1 MNLKPQ
7 DLVVALKL
15 CAYPGARPA
24 MSVIANELSLS
35 PSEVHGAIGRLRA
48 SRLLHGPGLKGR
60 PNISALEEFLIHGLK
75 YAFPAEHGEVTRG
88 IPTSYAAEPLKSEI
102 AASSDLPPVWPW
114 HEGDTRG
121 IGLEPLLGELVFV
134 GGCAT
139 ALLITDKAAADV
151 RPTFDV
157 DAIAEITSYAGYTEF
172 SDRLRNL
179 GFQEDAREGAPLCRW
194 RQNTTTLD
202 VMPLDAKIL
211 GFSNTWYRPAM
222 DHAEER
228 ELEKGLKIRLVAPV
242 YFCASKLE
250 AFAGRGKN
258 DFAGSRDL
266 EDLIAV
272 VDGRGELVGEI
283 RAAESN
289 VRSYLAKE
297 IKRLISIPAFN
308 DALPGHVPPDAA
320 SQERVGTIIL
330 RLTEIASL

>member
-1 MNLKPQ
+1 MANPNLQ
-7 DLVVALKL
+7 LLTDAAKL
-15 CAYPGARPA
+15 LRP
-24 MSVIANELSLS
+24 I
-35 PSEVHGAIGRLRA
+35 
-48 SRLLHGPGLKGR
+48 
-60 PNISALEEFLIHGLK
+60 
-75 YAFPAEHGEVTRG
+75 
-88 IPTSYAAEPLKSEI
+88 
-102 AASSDLPPVWPW
+102 
-114 HEGDTRG
+114 
-121 IGLEPLLGELVFV
+121 LGELVFV

-157 DAIAEITSYAGYTEF
+157 DAIAEITSYAAYAGF
-172 SDRLRNL
+172 SERLRKL

-194 RQNTTTLD
+194 RQQTTTLD
-202 VMPLDAKIL
+202 VMPLDEKIL

-258 DFAGSRDL
+258 DFHASRDL

-272 VDGRGELVGEI
+272 VDGRAELVGEI
-283 RAAESN
+283 QAAASD

-297 IKRLISIPAFN
+297 IKNLISIREFN
-308 DALPGHVPPDAA
+308 DALPGHIPPDAA
-320 SQERVGTIIL
+320 SQERVGMIIL
-330 RLTEIASL
+330 RLEEIASL